1 MTFFRRLASGATS
14 LGIFPGS
21 FNPVTVAH
29 LALAT
34 AALQQV
40 DEVLFV
46 LPQAFPHKEFSGASF
61 SQRLAILGSAVSE
74 NPRFSVASSEGGLF
88 LEISEECRKSY
99 GAEVRQSFL
108 CGRDAAERI
117 VSWNYERPGVLRDML
132 DRFDFLVAGRKGDYV
147 APELEAK
154 SFKRLELTGEF
165 DLVSASEVRSRI
177 ACGLPWEALVP
188 PATRDQIREVYLPI
202 ARQWA
207 E

>member
-1 MTFFRRLASGATS
+1 MTFFRRPASGTAS
-14 LGIFPGS
+14 LGVFPGS

-34 AALQQV
+34 AALQRV

-61 SQRLAILGSAVSE
+61 SQRLEILGLAVSD

-99 GAEVRQSFL
+99 GGDVRQSFL

-117 VSWNYERPGVLRDML
+117 VSWNYERPGVLREML
-132 DRFDFLVAGRKGDYV
+132 DRFDFLVAARKGDYV
-147 APELEAK
+147 PPELEAE
-154 SFKRLELTGEF
+154 SFRRLELTGEF
-165 DLVSASEVRSRI
+165 DHVSASEVRRRI
-177 ACGLPWEALVP
+177 ACGLTWEGLVP
-188 PATRDQIREVYLPI
+188 AAARDKIREVYVPI